1 MALEESVVFV
11 VPEVLRPDGRGP
23 RRRPGRQPGNGRRG
37 DDAPLPALHLRA
49 RRYGRVASAL
59 AVVGAATPQRGD
71 LMPIDPE
78 IP

>member
-23 RRRPGRQPGNGRRG
+23 RRRPGRQPANGRRG